1 MSLRAFHIFFIV
13 ASIALAL
20 MMAAWGSATYG
31 SVRGTAWH
39 LVTAIG
45 SVVTAGLLTAYAVR
59 FIRKTREMGLS

>member
-20 MMAAWGSATYG
+20 TMAVWGGATYG
-31 SVRGTAWH
+31 SVRGTAGH
-39 LVTAIG
+39 LVTVIG
-45 SVVTAGLLTAYAVR
+45 SVFTAGLLTAYAVR